1 MSLLGIEKKRN
12 IGMEAGRDELYMRYR
27 EAKRGGEVKERKKSK
42 HTQNR
47 HNSKSKTKTNA

>member
-1 MSLLGIEKKRN
+1 
-12 IGMEAGRDELYMRYR
+12 MEAGRDELYMRYR
-27 EAKRGGEVKERKKSK
+27 ETKRDGELKETNKSK

>member
-42 HTQNR
+42 LTQNR
-47 HNSKSKTKTNA
+47 HNSKSKTKTNV